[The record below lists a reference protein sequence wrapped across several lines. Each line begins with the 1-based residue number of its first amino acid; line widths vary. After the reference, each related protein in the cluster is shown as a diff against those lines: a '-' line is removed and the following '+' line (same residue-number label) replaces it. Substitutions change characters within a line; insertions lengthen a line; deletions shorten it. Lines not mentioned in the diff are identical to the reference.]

1 MTNFSAPEL
10 DALWAL
16 VEPAVMI
23 TRTQGRGDC
32 RARVHAQVVKRVK
45 MSGQME
51 AGNAFTNYPHALYV
65 ADVTFQ
71 PVYRPSGR
79 FTEQKVYCS
88 AKHKRYGFKI
98 E

>member
-1 MTNFSAPEL
+1 
-10 DALWAL
+10 
-16 VEPAVMI
+16 
-23 TRTQGRGDC
+23 
-32 RARVHAQVVKRVK
+32 

-65 ADVTFQ
+65 TDVTFQ